1 MKLNALIAG
10 CLAVSSLYAALPSVA
25 HAEALAQPM
34 PMESRVVVYAYD
46 PNNTF
51 TVLARP
57 GAMTTI
63 TFGEDEE
70 LTGFALGDTIRWKAE
85 EAGRHIFIKPMVGGL
100 FTTAALVTNKRTYL
114 LNLRSSPEDGI
125 WYQGV
130 AWEYPQIMMMK
141 RIAQQKKDE
150 EAKKEEDRKETVR
163 LGALDDPT
171 KLNFGYKIEGDDRVK
186 PQQVFDDGKFTWIR
200 IASGDKEMPIVMM
213 DNDGKLELM
222 NYVVKGDFIIVQQT
236 FDKAVLRVGSRA
248 AQITRNGSRAGFLGF
263 LGQ

>member
-1 MKLNALIAG
+1 MSGALGAI
-10 CLAVSSLYAALPSVA
+10 SNVA

-34 PMESRVVVYAYD
+34 PMESRVVVYAYE
-46 PNNTF
+46 PHNTY

-85 EAGRHIFIKPMVGGL
+85 EAGRHIFIKPMLDGL
-100 FTTAALVTNKRTYL
+100 FTTAALVTTKRTYL
-114 LNLRSSPEDGI
+114 LNLRSSPEGGI
-125 WYQGV
+125 WYQSV
-130 AWEYPQIMMMK
+130 VWEYPHLMMMK
-141 RIAQQKKDE
+141 RAEQKKKED
-150 EAKKEEDRKETVR
+150 EAKKEEERKETMR

-171 KLNFGYKIEGDDRVK
+171 KLNFGYKIEGDERVK

-200 IASGDKEMPIVMM
+200 LASEDKEMPVVMM

-222 NYVVKGDFIIVQQT
+222 NYVVKGEFIIVQQT

-248 AQITRNGSRAGFLGF
+248 AEITRNGSSRGFLGSF
-263 LGQ
+263 WK